1 MANRHKM
8 AKSGKIAGGVVAKDP
23 MPMDAGGNKDVEK
36 EAKAK
41 TVGTIGGDKAARRL
55 DRARGGRV
63 GADKSP
69 LSASSSKHPMSS
81 AGKC

>member
-1 MANRHKM
+1 MKHRHK
-8 AKSGKIAGGVVAKDP
+8 AHKGKATGGGVMEKDP
-23 MPMDAGGNKDVEK
+23 PAENGGGNPDVES

-41 TVGTIGGDKAARRL
+41 TVGMLPGKGAARRL
-55 DRARGGRV
+55 DRKRGGRV

-69 LSASSSKHPMSS
+69 LSASSSKNPMTS